1 MKRILLFGVLMML
14 GGGELMAAQQCV
26 NFGELSTGLYI
37 ASSDVVDWTVYN
49 SDVTVQGI
57 GVCVQTIGNMGD
69 VKETLKYDA
78 YLYCAFCDDY
88 DFYRSN
94 SNQYCWCRMF
104 SPVASK
110 WVAYGNF
117 GDAEECLDNC
127 SEECATALIAST
139 AFRSAMLG
147 SLGG

>member
-1 MKRILLFGVLMML
+1 MRKIIFSLYFMIVSGIAS
-14 GGGELMAAQQCV
+14 AAQQCV
-26 NFGELSTGLYI
+26 DFGELSTGLYI

-69 VKETLKYDA
+69 VKDTLKYDA
-78 YLYCAFCDDY
+78 SLYCAFCNDD

-110 WVAYGNF
+110 WVAYGSF

-127 SEECATALIAST
+127 SEECAAALITST

-147 SLGG
+147 SFGG